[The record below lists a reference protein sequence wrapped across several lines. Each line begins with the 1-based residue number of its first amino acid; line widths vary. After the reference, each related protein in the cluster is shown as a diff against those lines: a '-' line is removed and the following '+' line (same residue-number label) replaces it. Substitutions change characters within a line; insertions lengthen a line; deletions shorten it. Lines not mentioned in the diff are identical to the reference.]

1 MEEQEKYDLI
11 EQYLS
16 GKMEKAAQLDFEN
29 QLKSNSALQQE
40 VVLHRQVEE
49 SLKGEG
55 IHDFRAKL
63 KKADQKWETKHSNP
77 KASTPIFSL
86 PIRRLLL
93 VAASFLLLVLAYNF
107 FDSSSNQGGTNLYA
121 QHFTPYKMVLNQRS
135 SSNAPNTSPALTQ
148 AIEAYEQKD
157 FATAAQAFAT
167 LQQESPKVLSLVF
180 YQAISELSQQKPQ
193 TAIPL
198 LKNILAQ
205 APPLFV
211 EQSQWY
217 LALAYLQMEDQ
228 GAAQKELE
236 KIVDGAFKYKEAQE
250 ILRSMQ

>member
-1 MEEQEKYDLI
+1 MEEQKKYDLI
-11 EQYLS
+11 EKYLS

-29 QLKSNSALQQE
+29 QLKSNPALQQE

-49 SLKGEG
+49 SLKGEN

-63 KKADQKWETKHSNP
+63 KKADQKWKTGLGDYP
-77 KASTPIFSL
+77 APIFSL
-86 PIRRLLL
+86 PIRRLLV
-93 VAASFLLLVLAYNF
+93 VAASFLVLVLAYNF
-107 FDSSSNQGGTNLYA
+107 WDASASQGGTDFYA

-135 SSNAPNTSPALTQ
+135 SSDAPNTSPALTQ

-157 FATAAQAFAT
+157 FATAAQAFAA
-167 LQQESPKVLSLVF
+167 LHRESPNVTSLVF
-180 YQAISELSQQKPQ
+180 YQAIAELSQQKPQ

-228 GAAQKELE
+228 VAAKKELE
-236 KIVDGAFKYKEAQE
+236 KITTGAFKYKEAQE
-250 ILRSMQ
+250 ILGKLL